1 MELFNLLEK
10 AIPVFGQ
17 TFDVSLGWIGFLVSL
32 IISGVSVVGLGVI
45 LFSLI
50 LKLIVLPFDI
60 YQRIA
65 MRKQNIKMEEQKERM
80 EKLQKQYA
88 NDQNMYNQK
97 VMEMYK
103 ENGISMFSS
112 CLPMIMSILIFMGAI
127 GGFNEYSQ
135 YSAIQNYN
143 TMVEAYNAKIESY
156 CPDLTTATPEF
167 VDGKIVVKGGAE
179 DYIFYRVSA
188 GNYTQASDM
197 AEVKAYIQ
205 NATDKEYIIDAEKV
219 QASSTLMAELQP
231 SISAGTSLEDAAY
244 NYFIGE
250 AQTAVLEVYEGTV
263 SKNTEFLWIKNIW
276 ATDAYYVHPVLSYS
290 EFESKGTAQKFDVNG
305 EEVSYGDI
313 GAKTG
318 TRVYSEDAYNLIT
331 GKLTAHKEAPN
342 GYFILIAL
350 SIVTIILQQLISMRS
365 QKAQNKYST
374 VDGQGAS
381 QQKMTLVIMTVMFA
395 GFSFYYS
402 SAFSIYMIVSSV
414 FSLISTLI
422 INKFVD
428 MYMAKQSTKEE
439 VVRLDNR
446 RLSRIEAARKAGKES
461 AKESRDK
468 KADKEDKRE

>member
-32 IISGVSVVGLGVI
+32 IISGVSMVGLGVI

-50 LKLIVLPFDI
+50 LKFIVLPFDV

-88 NDQNMYNQK
+88 NDKDMYNQK
-97 VMEMYK
+97 VMEMYR

-112 CLPMIMSILIFMGAI
+112 CLPMIMSIVIFMGAI

-143 TMVEAYNAKIESY
+143 LMVEAYNAKIESY
-156 CPDLTTATPEF
+156 CPDLDTATLSF
-167 VDGKIVVKGGAE
+167 VDGKILVEGDAD
-179 DYIFYRVSA
+179 DYIYYRVSA
-188 GNYTQASDM
+188 DDYTDTSDV
-197 AEVKAYIQ
+197 AAVKAYIAS
-205 NATDKEYIIDAEKV
+205 ATDKEYLIDAEK
-219 QASSTLMAELQP
+219 AAGFAEIQDA
-231 SISAGTSLEDAAY
+231 IAAGTSVEDAAY
-244 NYFIGE
+244 NYFVGE
-250 AQTAVLEVYEGTV
+250 AQSAVLEVYEGTV
-263 SKNTEFLWIKNIW
+263 SKNTEFFWIKNIW

-290 EFESKGTAQKFDVNG
+290 DFESKGNAQKFDVNG
-305 EEVSYGDI
+305 EKVSYGDI

-318 TRVYSEDAYNLIT
+318 TRVYTEDAYNLIT
-331 GKLTAHKEAPN
+331 AKLTEHKEAPN

-350 SIVTIILQQLISMRS
+350 SIATIILQQFISMRS

-381 QQKMTLVIMTVMFA
+381 QQTMTIVLMTAMFA
-395 GFSFYYS
+395 VFSFMYS
-402 SAFSIYMIVSSV
+402 AAFSIYMVTSSV

-422 INKFVD
+422 INKAVD
-428 MYMAKQSTKEE
+428 VYMGKKSAKEE
-439 VVRLDNR
+439 AVKLDNR
-446 RLSRIEAARKAGKES
+446 RLSRIEAAKNAGKES
-461 AKESRDK
+461 AQSSRDK
-468 KADKEDKRE
+468 KADKEDKNKKE